1 MKFVEKNFEE
11 KTAKRKLNELNESI
25 YQRIYKWN

>member
-1 MKFVEKNFEE
+1 MKFFEKNFEE
-11 KTAKRKLNELNESI
+11 QIAKKKLNELNESI